1 MLSCDGHQRNKIDI
15 YENTLEGSFGNWLGV
30 ATHVAYSVKHI
41 SSSGQLYL
49 ALASRPAAACGKTDL
64 EDLGKDLRSAEL
76 GKGSR
81 ISAHRCSI
89 DLSSQTWGKTR

>member
-41 SSSGQLYL
+41 SSGGQLYL
-49 ALASRPAAACGKTDL
+49 ALALYPVAAWGGTDL
-64 EDLGKDLRSAEL
+64 EDLVKDLGSAEL

-81 ISAHRCSI
+81 RMLTDCSI